1 MRKTYCLL
9 LALALT
15 VLSGCHF
22 YKETPTTGND
32 THLIFD
38 DENRQVRIKK
48 HPERI
53 VSLTYGTDEILL
65 DLVDIERIKGLSKYA

>member
-22 YKETPTTGND
+22 YKETPRTGND

-48 HPERI
+48 YPERI
-53 VSLTYGTDEILL
+53 ISLTYGTDEILL
-65 DLVDIERIKGLSKYA
+65 DLVDMKYYLIWLI